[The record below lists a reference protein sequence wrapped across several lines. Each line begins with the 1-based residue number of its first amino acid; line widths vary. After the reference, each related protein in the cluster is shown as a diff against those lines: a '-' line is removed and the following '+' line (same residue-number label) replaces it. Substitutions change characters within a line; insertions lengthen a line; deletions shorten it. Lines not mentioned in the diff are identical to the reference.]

1 MNNTRDDERIRK
13 QELQDYED
21 TKTILTDI
29 FSDYTTTFTQMPEF
43 SHSDMRM
50 EVVGHQPHL
59 YNVEIKTRN
68 QDMTKYQTLPLKEAK
83 LQRLVADTKEDE
95 KLIYVVLVNGT
106 EYFIFDLDNID
117 FNTVEKRNWRIK
129 KQEYNIGGSK
139 YINVPTYFI
148 PIHLAVNNGL
158 INK

>member
-1 MNNTRDDERIRK
+1 MRNTRDTKRIRK

-21 TKTILTDI
+21 TKSILTDI

-68 QDMTKYQTLPLKEAK
+68 QDMDKYQTIPLKEDK
-83 LQRLVADTKEDE
+83 LQRLIDDTKEDE
-95 KLIYVVLVNGT
+95 KLIYVVLVNNT
-106 EYFIFDLDNID
+106 EYYIFDLDQID
-117 FNTVEKRNWRIK
+117 FSKVEKRNWRIK
-129 KQEYNIGGSK
+129 KQEYNIGK
-139 YINVPTYFI
+139 DEYITVPTYFI
-148 PIHLAVNNGL
+148 PIELSVNNGL
-158 INK
+158 IKK